1 MVTLGSLFIRG
12 SANAR
17 CFVSPT
23 PLRRRDTL
31 PLLTLLLVCPS
42 PMSSP
47 LLDVPVAL
55 PRPALRPR
63 PEGEAET
70 RAAALQRIQ
79 SLSHYRPDYAYR
91 PDRYLYTETHTSDP
105 HYVVFGVRLTM
116 APSYDHGEC
125 LAQMRNALKILGQAL
140 DSEVHVSME
149 VNITRIP
156 GAFFGAEPHTS
167 TLQPDLCVWPGPA
180 PVPARNLL
188 SYRYDRDGA
197 PWLVVEVVSQSE
209 RELRDNDWRH
219 KMAVYAQM
227 GIREY
232 WLLDRLLPDPLHGFT
247 LDAAAGAGAA
257 RYRPIA
263 TDADGGM
270 DSRALQVSLRWAEGG
285 LQCWQEGAD
294 AWVRVTD
301 IPVMQAELKARAE
314 GEIEGELKM
323 WGRML
328 HRILDA
334 AVPGAADQVLQVWA
348 ETPPSAWPSDETLDR
363 LESDPGQWRRLL
375 LAESAP
381 ADRIS

>member
-1 MVTLGSLFIRG
+1 
-12 SANAR
+12 
-17 CFVSPT
+17 
-23 PLRRRDTL
+23 
-31 PLLTLLLVCPS
+31 
-42 PMSSP
+42 MSS
-47 LLDVPVAL
+47 LDVPVVL
-55 PRPALRPR
+55 PHPTLRPR
-63 PEGEAET
+63 PAGEEAI
-70 RAAALQRIQ
+70 RAAALQRIRA
-79 SLSHYRPDYAYR
+79 LSHYRPDYAYR

-125 LAQMRNALKILGQAL
+125 LARLRNALKILGQTLPSA
-140 DSEVHVSME
+140 VHVSME

-197 PWLVVEVVSQSE
+197 PLLVVEVVSHSE
-209 RELRDNDWRH
+209 RELRDHDWRH

-247 LDAAAGAGAA
+247 LDAADSTASGPA
-257 RYRPIA
+257 RYRPIE

-270 DSRALQVSLRWAEGG
+270 DSMILDASLRWTAGDI
-285 LQCWQEGAD
+285 QCWQAGPGQ
-294 AWVRVTD
+294 WVRVAD
-301 IPVMQAELKARAE
+301 LPVMRARAAGKIE
-314 GEIEGELKM
+314 GEIKGELKI

-334 AVPGAADQVLQVWA
+334 EAPGATDQVLQSWT
-348 ETPPSAWPSDETLDR
+348 ENPPATWPSDETLDR
-363 LESDPGQWRRLL
+363 LESAPGQWRRLL
-375 LAESAP
+375 LAASSP
-381 ADRIS
+381 DDSIS